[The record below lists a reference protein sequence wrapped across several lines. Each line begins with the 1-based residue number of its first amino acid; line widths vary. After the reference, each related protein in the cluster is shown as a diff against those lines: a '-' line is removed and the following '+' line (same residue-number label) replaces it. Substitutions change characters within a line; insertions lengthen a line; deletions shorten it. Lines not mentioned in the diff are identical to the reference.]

1 MDLIGALK
9 NMFISAIPTFVL
21 VWILYAY
28 VSKVF
33 YAPVRKALDER
44 HAATAGLRK
53 KADEHIAL
61 AERKTA
67 EYEDALKAS
76 RAELYKHQEEER
88 NAAMTQRAA
97 ILQTARD
104 KAQEKVQQARQQ
116 IQAETAEAKVSLE
129 RQSEEMATWI
139 ANAVLNPTGGKGGQ
153 A

>member
-9 NMFISAIPTFVL
+9 EMFISAIPTFIL

-28 VSKVF
+28 VSRVF
-33 YAPVRKALDER
+33 YAPVRQALDER

-88 NAAMTQRAA
+88 NAAMKQRAA
-97 ILQTARD
+97 ILQTARE

-116 IQAETAEAKVSLE
+116 IQAETAEAKGSLE
-129 RQSEEMATWI
+129 RQSEEMAAWI
-139 ANAVLNPTGGKGGQ
+139 AQAVLNPTVGGRK

>member
-9 NMFISAIPTFVL
+9 DMFISAIPTFVL

-28 VSKVF
+28 VAKVF

-61 AERKTA
+61 AERKTT
-67 EYEDALKAS
+67 EYEDALKTS

-88 NAAMTQRAA
+88 NGAMAQRAA
-97 ILQTARD
+97 ILQNARE
-104 KAQEKVQQARQQ
+104 KSQEKLVQARQQ
-116 IQAETAEAKVSLE
+116 IQAEAAQAKVSLE
-129 RQSEEMATWI
+129 RQSEEMAAWI
-139 ANAVLNPTGGKGGQ
+139 AQAVLNPTAGGRQG
-153 A
+153 